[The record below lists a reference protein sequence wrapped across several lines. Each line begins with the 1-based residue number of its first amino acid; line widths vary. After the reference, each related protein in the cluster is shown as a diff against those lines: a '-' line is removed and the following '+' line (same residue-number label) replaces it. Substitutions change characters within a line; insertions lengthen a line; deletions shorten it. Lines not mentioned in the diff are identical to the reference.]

1 MVRVVTVETAA
12 VRSRELDG
20 RFSDDLLRAIGL
32 GIAAFG
38 PFFVAGLLVPV
49 RHQLVGENVA
59 LVFVV
64 VVVLAAA
71 CGGFGPG
78 AVAAL
83 VSAMAYDFFFTRPY
97 QSLKIDRAE
106 DIGTALMLLAISLLI
121 AELMAVGQR
130 RRAAGRRARED
141 IARLHRIAASLAD
154 GAEAEDVVRSVQA
167 ELLGLLS
174 LLDCRFEQPPF
185 RSPIPQLERNGT
197 IEGGRRRLIGGQF
210 TLPGEGAEI
219 PVFVQGRVVGR
230 FVLVPDWHVGVAL
243 EERVAAVAL
252 VDLVG
257 AAIGA
262 EPSSRS
268 NIEGTAS

>member
-1 MVRVVTVETAA
+1 MRPGE
-12 VRSRELDG
+12 RDG
-20 RFSDDLLRAIGL
+20 GLSDDLLRAIGL

-38 PFFVAGLLVPV
+38 PLLVAGVLVPF
-49 RHQLVGENVA
+49 RHQVVGENVA

-64 VVVLAAA
+64 VVVLASA

-78 AVAAL
+78 ALAAL

-106 DIGTALMLLAISLLI
+106 DIGTAVVLLGISLLI
-121 AELMAVGQR
+121 ARLMAVGQHR
-130 RRAAGRRARED
+130 REVAQRGRED
-141 IARLHRIAASLAD
+141 IGRLHRIAATLAE
-154 GAEAEDVVRSVQA
+154 GAEVEDVLRSVQA
-167 ELLGLLS
+167 ELFGLLT
-174 LLDCRFEQPPF
+174 LQDCRFEQPPF
-185 RSPIPQLERNGT
+185 PSALPRMERNGT
-197 IEGGRRRLIGGQF
+197 IEGGRRRFVAGEF
-210 TLPGEGAEI
+210 TLPGEGVEI
-219 PVFVQGRVVGR
+219 PVRTRGCVVGR

-257 AAIGA
+257 AAFGA
-262 EPSSRS
+262 EPSWQS